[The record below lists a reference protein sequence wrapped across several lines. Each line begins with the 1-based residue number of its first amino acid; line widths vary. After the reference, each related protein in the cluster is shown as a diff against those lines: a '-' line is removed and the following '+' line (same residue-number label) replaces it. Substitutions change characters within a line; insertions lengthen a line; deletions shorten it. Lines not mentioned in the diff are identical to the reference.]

1 MARRNVRQLSRLY
14 RQNKESV
21 NQEEKPINNDKSK

>member
-1 MARRNVRQLSRLY
+1 MAKRSNRQLSRLN

-21 NQEEKPINNDKSK
+21 NQEVKPINNEKSK